1 MPITYDAAFAATSDN
16 PADYPG
22 VDPNNPDSLKQRRDS
37 AAQAIMAGVAAND
50 QYWNSRSELE
60 ALQARA
66 DGHGQVVNPNAD
78 ESPAPLADAEATA
91 VDEPTPTGALNAGTG
106 DTTTTATGTDATAN
120 APEADTAGADTGN
133 EADLDKL
140 RAQLRNAGITPEV

>member
-1 MPITYDAAFAATSDN
+1 MTPISYDAAFAATSDN

-50 QYWNSRSELE
+50 QYWNSRSQLE

-66 DGHGQVVNPNAD
+66 DGHGQVVNPNTD
-78 ESPAPLADAEATA
+78 ETPAPLADAEATA
-91 VDEPTPTGALNAGTG
+91 IDEPEPDSSSALNAGKPAEG
-106 DTTTTATGTDATAN
+106 ATDATVN
-120 APEADTAGADTGN
+120 APTANKAGADTGN
-133 EADLDKL
+133 QDSLTKL
-140 RAQLRNAGITPEV
+140 RAQLRRAGMRPEA